1 MIWQYVLLGLA
12 LVFACLSFAQWRWG
26 IVLMILL
33 AAVQD
38 PMRKM
43 VPGTAGWLV
52 LATAPI
58 FIAMIFSSMVHQR
71 GWWHRFGK
79 PYPRIAKAMLILL
92 PLIFPAVILSAT
104 YGPGSWMYTLF
115 GVFSYSLILLAIV
128 AGFHFA
134 RDEKALRAMLAAYC
148 LINGVMLT
156 GGIFQF
162 YNWFPN
168 SPILGSDMFGYKWV
182 RWADGYTV
190 DMIAGFYRSA
200 DVMGWHAA
208 SVCILSFVLALSS
221 GKGIRRYAWA
231 ALSAFAV
238 VALLLCGR
246 RKMVYMLPVFALALV
261 WINWQA
267 GRAARAVAILG
278 LLMIPLLAV
287 YVTGDVISEDSANMR
302 YYSGK
307 GLRMDAADS
316 IQGEGFASVMET
328 FRQSG
333 FFGEGI
339 GFATPGAHN
348 LSAAHPRI
356 WQESAP
362 SRIMVELGVPG
373 MAGFLFVMLCL
384 GLAMWRTTLAQVRA
398 RTTAA
403 PIAAGLF
410 AYFLANVGSLTV
422 SGQILADPFIASF
435 LGFLS
440 GAVLSIP
447 RLQATA
453 RARAEARAMHLA
465 YA

>member
-1 MIWQYVLLGLA
+1 
-12 LVFACLSFAQWRWG
+12 
-26 IVLMILL
+26 
-33 AAVQD
+33 
-38 PMRKM
+38 
-43 VPGTAGWLV
+43 
-52 LATAPI
+52 
-58 FIAMIFSSMVHQR
+58 
-71 GWWHRFGK
+71 
-79 PYPRIAKAMLILL
+79 
-92 PLIFPAVILSAT
+92 
-104 YGPGSWMYTLF
+104 
-115 GVFSYSLILLAIV
+115 
-128 AGFHFA
+128 
-134 RDEKALRAMLAAYC
+134 
-148 LINGVMLT
+148 
-156 GGIFQF
+156 
-162 YNWFPN
+162 
-168 SPILGSDMFGYKWV
+168 
-182 RWADGYTV
+182 
-190 DMIAGFYRSA
+190 
-200 DVMGWHAA
+200 
-208 SVCILSFVLALSS
+208 
-221 GKGIRRYAWA
+221 
-231 ALSAFAV
+231 
-238 VALLLCGR
+238 
-246 RKMVYMLPVFALALV
+246 MVYMLPVFALALV

-435 LGFLS
+435 LGFLA